1 MASNTVPDDAVH
13 ADQSTSSLLF
23 SGQTLW
29 FAHTVPQRSYL
40 IHNAKLNGATVVDL
54 DKQADIRL
62 VDHVRKGNPSG
73 TYSYRYVE
81 RSIQN
86 GKLESLEDH
95 AIGMSTKTSRPVG
108 STIIP
113 AKSSRKPF
121 TNEDDQLLWDW
132 IKPFQDRGG
141 AWKGNEIYRTLE
153 SHYPHHTYQS
163 WRDRWIKTTQ
173 FQTRQIS
180 AAVPDIPSLPKPPTR
195 AAVPSQSIPSKRPY
209 HVPISH
215 NNPFQTAAS
224 QAPSSSR
231 PLAQLATQVHETHG
245 HDKDLYRA
253 TAKVLSPPTP
263 TQDASQRSS
272 PGLDTVAC
280 SNCYTKDSDKW
291 QMNKR
296 GELLCHD
303 CAVFLR
309 IHKVPRPSTAAF
321 FQEAAD
327 VQVAKSNHPADS
339 SKLDVAASP
348 ARQSV
353 EHPIVSST
361 PNATSISSPSQ
372 RGHIEQRS
380 PSFRP
385 ESPTSD
391 RRPQT
396 NEGRKRSVGRLSQS
410 QLPSQESSNA
420 GEGLEPENALEQK
433 LDHLDKWMSLKK
445 PLEKPSESAQAP
457 TQDTASSA
465 SSKGKGPARRPRD
478 EPGQQPSIS
487 PPEKPNQA
495 FSFPASVDG
504 AGARRSPE
512 PLFSSNF
519 PSRAARKTVPRSS
532 IRPVKS
538 QSRASVDES
547 DENSQVL
554 PYSGSGPTK
563 TTSTPKGNDSSLHHN
578 EASLSSSSSSSSKS
592 TSHRKSEL
600 FETGPETANEYETA
614 TEGEAEE
621 VQQTRQRGHRR
632 LSTQALFDPP
642 ISSDEDVL
650 LGLDIPEP
658 EGGWASILGDGFALE
673 EDQATDMDTEKENK
687 PPRKRIKHR
696 GKRKEVVNDRGDD
709 HLMAD
714 DALGHDNNRAD
725 STVSN
730 HLPLPESIIEIYSDT
745 DDQLLPKTTSPP
757 PKPQL
762 STWLAEQKALYA
774 DIPSLSLSPI
784 LFKAI
789 ESTSFDFSLATTVVA
804 DMLST
809 IHRSKRAT
817 LAVDVDIPLPKNLAG
832 VWTPEDDDMLM
843 STQTRD
849 TALVMAKHGRQN
861 CNLRFEFLNEL
872 SEDT

>member
-23 SGQTLW
+23 SSQTLW

-62 VDHVRKGNPSG
+62 VDHARKGNPSG

-81 RSIQN
+81 RSIRN

-108 STIIP
+108 STIVP
-113 AKSSRKPF
+113 AKSSRRPF

-163 WRDRWIKTTQ
+163 WRDRWIKITQ

-180 AAVPDIPSLPKPPTR
+180 VAVPDIPSLPQPPTR
-195 AAVPSQSIPSKRPY
+195 PAVSSQSIPSKRPY

-224 QAPSSSR
+224 QAPSSSI
-231 PLAQLATQVHETHG
+231 PVAQLATQVHETYD
-245 HDKDLYRA
+245 HDNDVYRTPA
-253 TAKVLSPPTP
+253 PVLSPPTP
-263 TQDASQRSS
+263 TRDASPRSS
-272 PGLDTVAC
+272 PGLDSIAC

-291 QMNKR
+291 QKNKR
-296 GELLCHD
+296 GELLCHE

-321 FQEAAD
+321 FPEATD
-327 VQVAKSNHPADS
+327 VKVQRSNHPADS
-339 SKLDVAASP
+339 SLLDVSASP

-361 PNATSISSPSQ
+361 PNATSNSNSSQ

-385 ESPTSD
+385 ESPTSE

-396 NEGRKRSVGRLSQS
+396 NEGRKRSAGRLSQS

-420 GEGLEPENALEQK
+420 GEGVEPEDALEQK
-433 LDHLDKWMSLKK
+433 LDHLDKWMSLTK
-445 PLEKPSESAQAP
+445 PLEKSSESVQAP
-457 TQDTASSA
+457 TQDTVSSA
-465 SSKGKGPARRPRD
+465 SSKGKGPARRPQD
-478 EPGQQPSIS
+478 GPEQQPSIS
-487 PPEKPNQA
+487 PPEKPSKD
-495 FSFPASVDG
+495 FPFPASVDG
-504 AGARRSPE
+504 AGARHSPE
-512 PLFSSNF
+512 PLSTSKS

-532 IRPVKS
+532 IRPARS

-563 TTSTPKGNDSSLHHN
+563 KTSPLKGNDSSLHN
-578 EASLSSSSSSSSKS
+578 NDASLSSSSSSESA
-592 TSHRKSEL
+592 SHRKSEV

-621 VQQTRQRGHRR
+621 VQQIRQRGHRR

-642 ISSDEDVL
+642 INNDEDVL

-658 EGGWASILGDGFALE
+658 EGGWTSILGDGFALE

-687 PPRKRIKHR
+687 PPRKRIKHG

-709 HLMAD
+709 HLVGD
-714 DALGHDNNRAD
+714 DALGHDNNRVD

-730 HLPLPESIIEIYSDT
+730 HPLLPESIIEIYSDT
-745 DDQLLPKTTSPP
+745 DDQPPSKTTSPQ

-762 STWLAEQKALYA
+762 PTWLAEQKALYA

-789 ESTSFDFSLATTVVA
+789 ESTCFDFSLATTVVA
-804 DMLST
+804 DIVTT
-809 IHRSKRAT
+809 IHRSRRAT
-817 LAVDVDIPLPKNLAG
+817 LPVDADIPLPKNLEG

-843 STQTRD
+843 STQTREA
-849 TALVMAKHGRQN
+849 ALVMAKHGREN
-861 CNLRFEFLNEL
+861 CNRRFQYLNEL